1 MEMDKD
7 TMIAI
12 LATNLEVMP
21 GLIGFG
27 SNSPILN
34 YTTNITARTMFS
46 DIVKISD
53 KAGWTMEFSGMESLN
68 NLYNNLDAILGGD
81 YLCMKI

>member
-53 KAGWTMEFSGMESLN
+53 KAGWTMKFSGMESLN
-68 NLYNNLDAILGGD
+68 NLHNNLDNI
-81 YLCMKI
+81 YLIA

>member
-53 KAGWTMEFSGMESLN
+53 KVGGAMEFLGMESLYNLHN
-68 NLYNNLDAILGGD
+68 NLIT
-81 YLCMKI
+81 ISV